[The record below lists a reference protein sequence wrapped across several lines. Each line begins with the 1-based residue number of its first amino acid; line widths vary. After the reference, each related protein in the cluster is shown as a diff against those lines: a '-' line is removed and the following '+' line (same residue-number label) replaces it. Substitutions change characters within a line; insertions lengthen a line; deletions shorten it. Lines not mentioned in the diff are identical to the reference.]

1 MKFFAEKELVS
12 IVLLILVGFVI
23 IYVYD
28 IPLVFDQYDIN

>member
-1 MKFFAEKELVS
+1 MKFFAEKELVL

-28 IPLVFDQYDIN
+28 IPLVGNYDIG